1 MGQSWVT
8 GDTKRSNP
16 WGKCGLSHESTL
28 DSPEKIKR
36 HSSCSCCGTGQREAR
51 MLRRKKAR
59 SGSRGEVL
67 GRCLGRQEETE
78 EGQEAIEKLRKVL
91 EREKEA

>member
-1 MGQSWVT
+1 
-8 GDTKRSNP
+8 
-16 WGKCGLSHESTL
+16 
-28 DSPEKIKR
+28 
-36 HSSCSCCGTGQREAR
+36 

-59 SGSRGEVL
+59 SGGGGEVL

-78 EGQEAIEKLRKVL
+78 EEQEAIEKLRKVL

>member
-1 MGQSWVT
+1 
-8 GDTKRSNP
+8 
-16 WGKCGLSHESTL
+16 
-28 DSPEKIKR
+28 
-36 HSSCSCCGTGQREAR
+36 